1 MIVQNFAEQ
10 NTVGLVIEEPKRNT
24 RRDKAMVETVLAWIG
39 VGLIGTVALGLTTLI
54 VIAIIMLIKIIIDM

>member
-1 MIVQNFAEQ
+1 
-10 NTVGLVIEEPKRNT
+10 
-24 RRDKAMVETVLAWIG
+24 MVETVLAWIG